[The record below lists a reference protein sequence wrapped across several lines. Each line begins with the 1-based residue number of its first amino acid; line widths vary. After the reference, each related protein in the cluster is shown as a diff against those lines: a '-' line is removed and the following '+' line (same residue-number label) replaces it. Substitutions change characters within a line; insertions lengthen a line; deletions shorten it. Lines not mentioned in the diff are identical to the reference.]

1 MIGLFLEPATGALQ
15 RCFTRARLAAAV
27 VPLVLS
33 LSFPVHADWQALQA
47 LENSGAVV
55 TASAVDLDND
65 RVLEQLNAADRL
77 TPASLTKLAVAATAL
92 DVWAADKT
100 FQTRLL
106 GVGPFKDGH
115 IDGDLVLQGMGDSTL
130 DHLALWSLAAQLKGT
145 GVTAIHGRLLVNT
158 APFGPL
164 GCETKDRCDA
174 LQRSDTAYNAPLAA
188 VAVDYGNWCVDL
200 RPSGIGH
207 PAVVSTCG
215 TAQAPLPV
223 EGTIATVSATAKAT
237 FWVER
242 VTNNGLDMLRVGG
255 DIPLGGNIS
264 VYRAMSDPA
273 LGTGLLLREV
283 LREIGIEVTG
293 SVDVVHTP
301 PPIDAYPLA
310 QNEGLSLK
318 EQLGRMLRFSN
329 NYVADMLTLNLAA
342 AQRDQAPSQ
351 LSDAAKSLSDFMVR
365 IKAGKGG
372 KSTPPALFSGSGLTP
387 ENELSAE
394 DLTTLLAAQ
403 YRNTRNFPAF
413 YGGLVVP
420 RQAPFQFLRVGSP
433 AWLDRVALKTG
444 TMDDP
449 HSVCGIAGYIRKKD
463 GGWIAFAAIVNGG
476 PKMRHVPLYKA
487 MEAARADVDSILA
500 KY

>member
-1 MIGLFLEPATGALQ
+1 MIGLFLESATGALQ
-15 RCFTRARLAAAV
+15 RCCTRARLTAAV

-242 VTNNGLDMLRVGG
+242 VTNNGLDTLRVGG

>member
-1 MIGLFLEPATGALQ
+1 MIGLFLESATGVL
-15 RCFTRARLAAAV
+15 RRNLSSARQLGA
-27 VPLVLS
+27 PLIFLCLS
-33 LSFPVHADWQALQA
+33 TTAHADWQALHA
-47 LENSGAVV
+47 LENGGAVV
-55 TASAVDLDND
+55 TAEAVDLDSGA
-65 RVLEQLNAADRL
+65 VLEQLHASDRL

-92 DVWAADKT
+92 DVWPADKT
-100 FQTRLL
+100 FETRLL

-145 GVTAIHGRLLVNT
+145 GVAGINGRLVVNT
-158 APFGPL
+158 SPFGPL
-164 GCETKDRCDA
+164 ACETKDRCDA
-174 LQRSDTAYNAPLAA
+174 LQRSDTAYNAPLSA
-188 VAVDYGNWCVDL
+188 VAVDYGNWCVDV
-200 RPSGIGH
+200 RPTSIGA
-207 PAVVSTCG
+207 PAIVSTCG
-215 TAQAPLPV
+215 TAVAPVPV
-223 EGTIATVSATAKAT
+223 DGTIKTVSASARPS

-242 VTNNGLDMLRVGG
+242 VSNPEGEMLRVGG
-255 DIPLGGNIS
+255 DIPLGDVIS

-273 LGTGLLLREV
+273 LGTGLLMREV
-283 LREIGIEVTG
+283 LREIGIPVTG

-301 PPIDAYPLA
+301 IPANAYPLA
-310 QNEGLSLK
+310 QNDGLSLK

-342 AQRDQAPSQ
+342 VQREQAPTQ
-351 LSDAAKSLSDFMVR
+351 LADAAHSLSDF
-365 IKAGKGG
+365 IAHIEDAGKTD
-372 KSTPPALFSGSGLTP
+372 KVTPPALFSGSGLTP
-387 ENELSAE
+387 ENELSAT
-394 DLTTLLAAQ
+394 DLTRLLSAE
-403 YRNTRNFPAF
+403 YHNTRNFPAF

-476 PKMRHVPLYKA
+476 PKMHHVPLYKA
-487 MEAARADVDSILA
+487 MEAARTDVDSLLA
-500 KY
+500 RY